1 MVTHSAPVQISG
13 NACGNMCGNTLENHS
28 EFVLKRVL
36 KSFGIASLL
45 C

>member
-13 NACGNMCGNTLENHS
+13 NARGNMCGNTLENHS

-36 KSFGIASLL
+36 KFFGIGLL